1 MIHHISPY
9 ASDKY
14 LGRALNAHIEP
25 LPNDAWICVRDNDT
39 CFLTPNSGRL
49 IEQAII
55 DRPDVDLFTCAT
67 NRVYGQGLSRESD
80 IIVHHDTASR
90 LEMGAKKYLR
100 IKGCVPAFFWL
111 FRKSL
116 WLDNP
121 FDDLPI
127 ISGNNSFDAR
137 WTKDKDW
144 VKVRICHLF
153 VFHFYRLNKDKSDY
167 SHLK

>member
-1 MIHHISPY
+1 MIFHVQAY
-9 ASDKY
+9 ASDKLY
-14 LGRALNAHIEP
+14 GKALNNHIQH
-25 LPNDAWICVRDNDT
+25 LPDDCWVIVRDLDT
-39 CFLTPNSGRL
+39 LPLTSHAMKL
-49 IEQAII
+49 CEQAII

-80 IIVHHDTASR
+80 IIAHHDNASR
-90 LEMGAKKYLR
+90 LEMGDKKYLQ

-153 VFHFYRLNKDKSDY
+153 IFHFYRLNKDKSDY